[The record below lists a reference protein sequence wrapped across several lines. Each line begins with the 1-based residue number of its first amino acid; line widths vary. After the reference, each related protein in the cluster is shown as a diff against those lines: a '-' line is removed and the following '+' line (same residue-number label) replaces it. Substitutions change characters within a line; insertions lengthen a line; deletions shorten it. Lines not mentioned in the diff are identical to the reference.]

1 MRLSGLLFCKI
12 MWSQKFARTIRLISK
27 LWDLKIFS
35 LFFFRKL
42 LEKKRK
48 MDLENGLIDIKN
60 LTCLDIS
67 YPKNYFLK
75 ITDMHGIGNISPTL
89 IFLQIRD
96 L

>member
-1 MRLSGLLFCKI
+1 
-12 MWSQKFARTIRLISK
+12 
-27 LWDLKIFS
+27 
-35 LFFFRKL
+35 
-42 LEKKRK
+42 

-96 L
+96 LWNLFREHILWQDV